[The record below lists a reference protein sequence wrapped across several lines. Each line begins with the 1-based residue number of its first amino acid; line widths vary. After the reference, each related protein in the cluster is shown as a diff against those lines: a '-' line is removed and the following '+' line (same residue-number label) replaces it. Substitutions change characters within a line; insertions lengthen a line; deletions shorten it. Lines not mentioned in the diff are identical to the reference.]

1 MKLVLAEKPSV
12 AMSLSKVIG
21 ADQRGDGYMEGNGY
35 LVSWCVG
42 HLVELSQPE
51 AYDEKYAKWK
61 YDDLPILPEHWQYQV
76 SASTKK
82 QFGILK
88 KLMQRKD
95 VESLICATDAGR
107 EGELIFRLVYHQYGC
122 KKPVERLWISSMED
136 SAIREGFQKLRPGSE
151 YDALYEAALCRER
164 ADWIVGINATRLFSC
179 LYGQTMNVGR
189 VMTPTLAMVVMRDAA
204 IRAFKQES
212 FYSAEL
218 KFRDFQAGG
227 ERMKKKAEAE
237 KEETGAAGPVDFL
250 KRYPSFVVV
259 LLGCILIFMSHSLIN
274 SFNYQ
279 IAMAKGGGSG
289 EMGNAMTI
297 SAVSELP
304 TMFLF
309 GYLLKKKSSVFWL
322 RLSGLF
328 FVLKSIGTFLAFNIP
343 TYYAVQPFQMFGWAL
358 INVACVYY
366 VDGIMEPQD
375 SIKGQAYMAMTITA
389 GNVMSSLFGGWLID
403 AAGVGAM
410 LICASLAAFIG
421 WLIVCLGSKEAKTA

>member
-1 MKLVLAEKPSV
+1 
-12 AMSLSKVIG
+12 
-21 ADQRGDGYMEGNGY
+21 
-35 LVSWCVG
+35 
-42 HLVELSQPE
+42 
-51 AYDEKYAKWK
+51 
-61 YDDLPILPEHWQYQV
+61 
-76 SASTKK
+76 
-82 QFGILK
+82 
-88 KLMQRKD
+88 
-95 VESLICATDAGR
+95 
-107 EGELIFRLVYHQYGC
+107 
-122 KKPVERLWISSMED
+122 
-136 SAIREGFQKLRPGSE
+136 
-151 YDALYEAALCRER
+151 
-164 ADWIVGINATRLFSC
+164 
-179 LYGQTMNVGR
+179 
-189 VMTPTLAMVVMRDAA
+189 
-204 IRAFKQES
+204 
-212 FYSAEL
+212 
-218 KFRDFQAGG
+218 
-227 ERMKKKAEAE
+227 
-237 KEETGAAGPVDFL
+237 
-250 KRYPSFVVV
+250 
-259 LLGCILIFMSHSLIN
+259 MSHSLIN

-309 GYLLKKKSSVFWL
+309 GYLLKKKSSVFWF

-343 TYYAVQPFQMFGWAL
+343 TYYAAQPFQMFGWAL

-421 WLIVCLGSKEAKTA
+421 WLIVCSVRKKQKLHRKDKRKRPKPNVVPGALPYSSYLFLFPVYFSSQYLQR

>member
-1 MKLVLAEKPSV
+1 M
-12 AMSLSKVIG
+12 
-21 ADQRGDGYMEGNGY
+21 
-35 LVSWCVG
+35 
-42 HLVELSQPE
+42 
-51 AYDEKYAKWK
+51 
-61 YDDLPILPEHWQYQV
+61 
-76 SASTKK
+76 
-82 QFGILK
+82 
-88 KLMQRKD
+88 
-95 VESLICATDAGR
+95 
-107 EGELIFRLVYHQYGC
+107 
-122 KKPVERLWISSMED
+122 
-136 SAIREGFQKLRPGSE
+136 
-151 YDALYEAALCRER
+151 
-164 ADWIVGINATRLFSC
+164 
-179 LYGQTMNVGR
+179 
-189 VMTPTLAMVVMRDAA
+189 
-204 IRAFKQES
+204 
-212 FYSAEL
+212 
-218 KFRDFQAGG
+218 
-227 ERMKKKAEAE
+227 
-237 KEETGAAGPVDFL
+237 
-250 KRYPSFVVV
+250 VV

-309 GYLLKKKSSVFWL
+309 GYLLKKKSSVFWF

-343 TYYAVQPFQMFGWAL
+343 TYYAAQPFQMFGWAL
-358 INVACVYY
+358 LNVACVYY

>member
-1 MKLVLAEKPSV
+1 MISIWAIALTILFLA
-12 AMSLSKVIG
+12 
-21 ADQRGDGYMEGNGY
+21 
-35 LVSWCVG
+35 CVFRF
-42 HLVELSQPE
+42 PF
-51 AYDEKYAKWK
+51 
-61 YDDLPILPEHWQYQV
+61 
-76 SASTKK
+76 KK
-82 QFGILK
+82 D
-88 KLMQRKD
+88 R
-95 VESLICATDAGR
+95 
-107 EGELIFRLVYHQYGC
+107 
-122 KKPVERLWISSMED
+122 
-136 SAIREGFQKLRPGSE
+136 
-151 YDALYEAALCRER
+151 
-164 ADWIVGINATRLFSC
+164 
-179 LYGQTMNVGR
+179 
-189 VMTPTLAMVVMRDAA
+189 
-204 IRAFKQES
+204 
-212 FYSAEL
+212 
-218 KFRDFQAGG
+218 
-227 ERMKKKAEAE
+227 KKAEAE
-237 KEETGAAGPVDFL
+237 KEKTGAAGPVDFL
-250 KRYPSFVVV
+250 KRYPSFAVV

-309 GYLLKKKSSVFWL
+309 GYLLKKKSSVFWF

-343 TYYAVQPFQMFGWAL
+343 TYYAAQPFQMFGWAL

-366 VDGIMEPQD
+366 VNGIMEPQD

>member
-1 MKLVLAEKPSV
+1 MLP
-12 AMSLSKVIG
+12 LS
-21 ADQRGDGYMEGNGY
+21 E
-35 LVSWCVG
+35 
-42 HLVELSQPE
+42 P
-51 AYDEKYAKWK
+51 
-61 YDDLPILPEHWQYQV
+61 
-76 SASTKK
+76 
-82 QFGILK
+82 
-88 KLMQRKD
+88 
-95 VESLICATDAGR
+95 
-107 EGELIFRLVYHQYGC
+107 
-122 KKPVERLWISSMED
+122 D
-136 SAIREGFQKLRPGSE
+136 SACSYHFLAATEQFYGGDTAVRRKH
-151 YDALYEAALCRER
+151 YDAD
-164 ADWIVGINATRLFSC
+164 ADDSC
-179 LYGQTMNVGR
+179 SLM
-189 VMTPTLAMVVMRDAA
+189 
-204 IRAFKQES
+204 
-212 FYSAEL
+212 
-218 KFRDFQAGG
+218 
-227 ERMKKKAEAE
+227 
-237 KEETGAAGPVDFL
+237 
-250 KRYPSFVVV
+250 VV

-309 GYLLKKKSSVFWL
+309 GYLLKKKSSVFWF

>member
-1 MKLVLAEKPSV
+1 MKKHLSVRYGTIQGCYWMGYAALMGYASVYLLEKGFTNTQIGLLTAVGCIVSAVLQPALASYADRPESPSVRTMLLGANLIQLVLIISLAATAESSSMVVRTLLYGASITMLMLMIPFVNSLGMETIRQGEELDYGIGRGMGSV
-12 AMSLSKVIG
+12 AYAIASWLLGRLTASFG
-21 ADQRGDGYMEGNGY
+21 ADMIPIWAIALTILFLACVFRFPFKKDG
-35 LVSWCVG
+35 
-42 HLVELSQPE
+42 
-51 AYDEKYAKWK
+51 
-61 YDDLPILPEHWQYQV
+61 
-76 SASTKK
+76 
-82 QFGILK
+82 
-88 KLMQRKD
+88 
-95 VESLICATDAGR
+95 
-107 EGELIFRLVYHQYGC
+107 
-122 KKPVERLWISSMED
+122 
-136 SAIREGFQKLRPGSE
+136 
-151 YDALYEAALCRER
+151 
-164 ADWIVGINATRLFSC
+164 
-179 LYGQTMNVGR
+179 
-189 VMTPTLAMVVMRDAA
+189 
-204 IRAFKQES
+204 
-212 FYSAEL
+212 
-218 KFRDFQAGG
+218 
-227 ERMKKKAEAE
+227 KKAEAE
-237 KEETGAAGPVDFL
+237 KEETRAAGPVDFL
-250 KRYPSFVVV
+250 KRYPSFAVV

-309 GYLLKKKSSVFWL
+309 GYLLKKKSSVFWF

>member
-1 MKLVLAEKPSV
+1 
-12 AMSLSKVIG
+12 
-21 ADQRGDGYMEGNGY
+21 
-35 LVSWCVG
+35 
-42 HLVELSQPE
+42 
-51 AYDEKYAKWK
+51 
-61 YDDLPILPEHWQYQV
+61 
-76 SASTKK
+76 
-82 QFGILK
+82 
-88 KLMQRKD
+88 
-95 VESLICATDAGR
+95 
-107 EGELIFRLVYHQYGC
+107 
-122 KKPVERLWISSMED
+122 
-136 SAIREGFQKLRPGSE
+136 
-151 YDALYEAALCRER
+151 
-164 ADWIVGINATRLFSC
+164 
-179 LYGQTMNVGR
+179 
-189 VMTPTLAMVVMRDAA
+189 
-204 IRAFKQES
+204 
-212 FYSAEL
+212 
-218 KFRDFQAGG
+218 
-227 ERMKKKAEAE
+227 
-237 KEETGAAGPVDFL
+237 
-250 KRYPSFVVV
+250 
-259 LLGCILIFMSHSLIN
+259 MSHSLIN

-309 GYLLKKKSSVFWL
+309 GYLLKKKSSVFWF

-343 TYYAVQPFQMFGWAL
+343 MYYAAQPFQMFGWAL

>member
-1 MKLVLAEKPSV
+1 MEKFSKIIVLTIIG
-12 AMSLSKVIG
+12 LS
-21 ADQRGDGYMEGNGY
+21 
-35 LVSWCVG
+35 
-42 HLVELSQPE
+42 
-51 AYDEKYAKWK
+51 
-61 YDDLPILPEHWQYQV
+61 
-76 SASTKK
+76 
-82 QFGILK
+82 
-88 KLMQRKD
+88 
-95 VESLICATDAGR
+95 
-107 EGELIFRLVYHQYGC
+107 
-122 KKPVERLWISSMED
+122 
-136 SAIREGFQKLRPGSE
+136 
-151 YDALYEAALCRER
+151 
-164 ADWIVGINATRLFSC
+164 
-179 LYGQTMNVGR
+179 
-189 VMTPTLAMVVMRDAA
+189 
-204 IRAFKQES
+204 
-212 FYSAEL
+212 
-218 KFRDFQAGG
+218 
-227 ERMKKKAEAE
+227 
-237 KEETGAAGPVDFL
+237 AAGPVDFL